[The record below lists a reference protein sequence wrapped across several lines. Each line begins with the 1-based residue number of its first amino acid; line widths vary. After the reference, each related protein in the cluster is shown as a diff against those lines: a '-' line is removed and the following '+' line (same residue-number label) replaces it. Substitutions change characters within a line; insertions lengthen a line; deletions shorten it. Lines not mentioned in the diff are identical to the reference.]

1 MTPETIRNLSDL
13 RQEFYALFA
22 TAMNPSVS
30 ITKGNPHTS
39 NPAIASWVD
48 QQQCLNYLWI
58 HAHTA
63 PDALV
68 PDRPFLLRVSI
79 NKGIG
84 VPFSVKRQSHQGHNQ
99 GWCFELTVLPEEI
112 LDFVPWIVSLIQS
125 QVKEFTPLVKEP
137 PHPLSYQPDN
147 QVLLAETWTESARRC
162 SKMEN
167 PNPGCPSIT
176 VIQSVRA

>member
-22 TAMNPSVS
+22 AAMNASVS

-48 QQQCLNYLWI
+48 EQQCLNYLWI

-84 VPFSVKRQSHQGHNQ
+84 VPFSVKRQTNYQGHNQ
-99 GWCFELTVLPEEI
+99 VWGFELTLLPEE
-112 LDFVPWIVSLIQS
+112 LLEFVPWIVSLIKS
-125 QVKEFTPLVKEP
+125 HSKGSTPVQDP
-137 PHPLSYQPDN
+137 PYPFSRQPAN
-147 QVLLAETWTESARRC
+147 ELLEGSWTQTAWHC
-162 SKMEN
+162 SKVEV
-167 PNPGCPSIT
+167 PNPVCS
-176 VIQSVRA
+176 